1 MGKFDLNPDEVSKF
15 DLAPGE
21 AAPKS
26 KYPDPKSFSRNDEE
40 LGLSFG
46 PANTNT
52 PGKNQALY
60 KPAEGNGA
68 VSGQPRSYSFDAL
81 GAQPELSPVERQ
93 LKDKYG
99 ADIDFLKE
107 IAPYAAGG
115 ALGKLVGG
123 AIGRYAIK
131 PVAGRIGE
139 AAEVM
144 GKAIQHTAETNLNGA
159 ALKALGIL
167 VGPEVTAAARSVPV
181 LARGAAAGAAG
192 AARGAGAVAGS
203 AVVPAKTTPEGGA
216 KPYRGV
222 WSNAVERLRASAPGN
237 PRAQELLSR
246 IDAIPDSGA
255 GTDTVT
261 QSGE

>member
-1 MGKFDLNPDEVSKF
+1 MGEFDGIKVTDDENPFAGLKI
-15 DLAPGE
+15 APGE
-21 AAPKS
+21 ATPKS
-26 KYPDPKSFSRNDEE
+26 KYPEPKSLGKTDEE
-40 LGLSFG
+40 LGLSSG
-46 PANTNT
+46 MADPRV
-52 PGKNQALY
+52 PGNRQAIP
-60 KPAEGNGA
+60 KG
-68 VSGQPRSYSFDAL
+68 DAL
-81 GAQPELSPVERQ
+81 GTGPELSPVEKQ
-93 LKDKYG
+93 LRDKYG
-99 ADIDFLKE
+99 SDIDFLKE

-115 ALGKLVGG
+115 ALGKAVGG

-167 VGPEVTAAARSVPV
+167 VGPEVSAAARSVPV

-192 AARGAGAVAGS
+192 AARGAGAVGG
-203 AVVPAKTTPEGGA
+203 AVAVPAKTTPEGGA